1 MQPRR
6 LRAAVSTI
14 TRLDGPTRRTI
25 LAGLSCT
32 SAPLAAVA
40 TQMDETVTTGEHWLA
55 LNAEAERLQSRWGQL
70 EDALVRHHR
79 WYKLTERERCRLPAG
94 QELFD
99 IDERMDALDAER
111 EAALKRLPML
121 QAKTKAGLA
130 AKLAV
135 AAIAISPADHEDEH
149 NLIASILRDLKLMPA
164 GTV

>member
-1 MQPRR
+1 MSRRQRLAAYAAPRQ
-6 LRAAVSTI
+6 
-14 TRLDGPTRRTI
+14 DGQTRRTV
-25 LAGLSCT
+25 LAGLS
-32 SAPLAAVA
+32 SGSLAHAAP
-40 TQMDETVTTGEHWLA
+40 TGNDETVAVGERWLA
-55 LNAEAERLQSRWGQL
+55 LNVETERLQSRWGQL

-79 WYKLTERERCRLPAG
+79 WYKLTERERCQLPAG

-99 IDERMDALDAER
+99 IDERLDALDDER

-135 AAIAISPADHEDEH
+135 AAIAISPDDHEDEH
-149 NLIASILRDLKLMPA
+149 NLIASILRDLKMMPP

>member
-1 MQPRR
+1 MSRR
-6 LRAAVSTI
+6 PPRAAPAQV
-14 TRLDGPTRRTI
+14 RLDSPTRRTI
-25 LAGLSCT
+25 LAGLSST
-32 SAPLAAVA
+32 PFVEPAEWQA
-40 TQMDETVTTGEHWLA
+40 DETVSAGEHWLA
-55 LNAEAERLQSRWGQL
+55 LNAETERLQSRWGQL

-99 IDERMDALDAER
+99 IDERMDALDDER

-135 AAIAISPADHEDEH
+135 AAIAISPYDHEDEH
-149 NLIASILRDLKLMPA
+149 NLIASILRDLKMMPP